1 MIKPETLKF
10 LKDIKRNNNKE
21 WFHSNKERY
30 QTARGN
36 FLEFITKV
44 LDQMKEADPDLAALE
59 PSRCLFRINR
69 DIRFSKDK
77 KPYKTNFGANP
88 SKGGRKVYRA
98 GYYFHLEPGM
108 SFVAGG
114 IWMPEGED
122 LAKIRQEIDYCFPE
136 FKEIIGNKN
145 FKKKFGELD
154 REAELIRPPKGYE
167 ADNPAINFLKLK
179 SFTVTAGLTD
189 DQVMSGKVV
198 HTTVEHFKAITPLV
212 HFLNRGIEDLGKVG

>member
-1 MIKPETLKF
+1 MFKVLNMITPETLKF
-10 LKDIKRNNNKE
+10 LRDIKRNNNKE
-21 WFHSNKERY
+21 WFHSNKDRY
-30 QTARGN
+30 QTAREN

-44 LDQMKEADPDLAALE
+44 VNQLKEFDPDLEAIE

-108 SFVAGG
+108 SFIAGG

-122 LAKIRQEIDYCFPE
+122 LAKIRQEIDYCFSD
-136 FKEIIGNKN
+136 FREIIGDKK
-145 FKKKFGELD
+145 FKSKFGELD
-154 REAELIRPPKGYE
+154 REAELTRPPKGYE
-167 ADNPAINFLKLK
+167 ADNPALHYLKLK
-179 SFTVTAGLTD
+179 SFTVTAEVTD
-189 DQVMSGKVV
+189 AEVMSGRIVR
-198 HTTVEHFKAITPLV
+198 HTLDHFRAIIPFV
-212 HFLNRGIEDLGKVG
+212 HFLNRCLD